1 MNKNKMLFNDI
12 KSVTS
17 GFISTFSGLKN
28 EIDNLINNK
37 IQKIMNSKGYVS
49 REDFHALEDR
59 VNQLYAEINFLKKKK

>member
-1 MNKNKMLFNDI
+1 MFLKDF

-28 EIDNLINNK
+28 EIDRMIHSK
-37 IQKIMNSKGYVS
+37 IKKILNSRGYVS

-59 VNQLYAEINFLKKKK
+59 VNQLYAEINFLKKNR

>member
-1 MNKNKMLFNDI
+1 MFLNDI

-28 EIDNLINNK
+28 EIDRMIHSK
-37 IQKIMNSKGYVS
+37 IKKILNSKGYVS

-59 VNQLYAEINFLKKKK
+59 VNQLYAEINFLKKNR

>member
-1 MNKNKMLFNDI
+1 MNKKNVFLKDI

-28 EIDNLINNK
+28 EIDNMIHSK
-37 IQKIMNSKGYVS
+37 IKKVLNSKGYVT

-59 VNQLYAEINFLKKKK
+59 VNHLYAEIEFLKKNR